1 MNSFTHIIFSRTA
14 LLRAHQRYVIDQL
27 FSAKLE
33 EGKGEIKR
41 RTLFWASKDCM
52 IADIQL
58 TTYAYQETPK
68 SIMTMANICSCG
80 VLALISP
87 YPTVASVESAQY
99 MLATY

>member
-1 MNSFTHIIFSRTA
+1 
-14 LLRAHQRYVIDQL
+14 
-27 FSAKLE
+27 
-33 EGKGEIKR
+33 
-41 RTLFWASKDCM
+41 M